1 MTHLSTFA
9 GILALATVVEAL
21 TEYLARP
28 IVAAVYRALG
38 IGPKTPQLRLVG
50 ESDPAGSLPALRY
63 VAALVGVGLCWA
75 YRADL
80 LALVGLDARFSLIG
94 YLVTGLLLGRGAN
107 FINDFAD
114 RWLHVR

>member
-1 MTHLSTFA
+1 MTQLSTFA

-38 IGPKTPQLRLVG
+38 LGPKPTQPRLIG
-50 ESDPAGSLPALRY
+50 EPDRDTLPALRY
-63 VAALVGVGLCWA
+63 VAALVGVALCWA

-80 LALVGLDARFSLIG
+80 LALVGLDARYSLIG

-114 RWLHVR
+114 RWLGVH